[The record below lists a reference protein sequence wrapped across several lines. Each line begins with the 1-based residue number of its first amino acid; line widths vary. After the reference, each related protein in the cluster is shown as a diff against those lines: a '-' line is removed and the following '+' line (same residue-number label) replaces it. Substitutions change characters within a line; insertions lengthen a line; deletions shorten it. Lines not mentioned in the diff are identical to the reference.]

1 MIKQN
6 DKVNQTGYFYNKVD
20 LPTLTNL
27 WCQFDSDQKN
37 VLSTA
42 FTDLVNNKQPELQP
56 VMDFWDQLEPDQQNV
71 LAQAYQNL
79 TSTYPKDSNLAIESP
94 ITPKPKSR
102 LLTFFHH

>member
-1 MIKQN
+1 
-6 DKVNQTGYFYNKVD
+6 
-20 LPTLTNL
+20 
-27 WCQFDSDQKN
+27 
-37 VLSTA
+37 
-42 FTDLVNNKQPELQP
+42 
-56 VMDFWDQLEPDQQNV
+56 MDFWDQLEPDQQNV